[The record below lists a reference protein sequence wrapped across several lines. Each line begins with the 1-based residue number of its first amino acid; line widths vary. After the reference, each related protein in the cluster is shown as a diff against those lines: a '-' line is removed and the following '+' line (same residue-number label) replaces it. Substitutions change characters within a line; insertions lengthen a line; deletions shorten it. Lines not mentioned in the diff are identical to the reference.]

1 MEFNSSQETIIS
13 DIKGLSK
20 DSIKKLS
27 EAFIKIEDELENG
40 CSRQLIINALV
51 SIDAITDEQNKQFID
66 SSPYRSEV
74 SIMKIYR

>member
-40 CSRQLIINALV
+40 CSRQLIVNALV

-66 SSPYRSEV
+66 NSPYRSEV
-74 SIMKIYR
+74 SIVKIYR